1 MTMRIS
7 PSNAWQLRQP
17 AVAYGR
23 DIAAQAKL
31 GTQGTTCQLAMQD
44 AAGLGLLHM
53 AHNRA
58 LQMQQNDKPPCTYKP
73 TLINILY
80 IDSTPFA
87 ALEVLQPSIRCP
99 YKALSA

>member
-1 MTMRIS
+1 MKMRVS

-23 DIAAQAKL
+23 DIATQAKL

-73 TLINILY
+73 TLINILD
-80 IDSTPFA
+80 IDSLPFA
-87 ALEVLQPSIRCP
+87 VLEVLQPSMRCP